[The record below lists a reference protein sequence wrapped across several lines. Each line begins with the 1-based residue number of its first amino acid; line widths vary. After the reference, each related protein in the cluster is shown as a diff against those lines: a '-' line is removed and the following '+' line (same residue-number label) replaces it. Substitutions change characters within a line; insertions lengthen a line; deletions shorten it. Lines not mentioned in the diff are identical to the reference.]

1 MHINESVW
9 CFFCDITC
17 GIGKE
22 YYIKMFMLY
31 IEFGILKEV
40 ILKSTDIGL
49 T

>member
-1 MHINESVW
+1 
-9 CFFCDITC
+9 
-17 GIGKE
+17 
-22 YYIKMFMLY
+22 MFMLY